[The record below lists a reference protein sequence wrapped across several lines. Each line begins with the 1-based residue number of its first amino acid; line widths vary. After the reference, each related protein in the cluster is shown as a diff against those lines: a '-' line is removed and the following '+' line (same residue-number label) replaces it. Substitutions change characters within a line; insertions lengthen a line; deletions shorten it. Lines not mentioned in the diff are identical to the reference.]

1 MLWSLISALKRR
13 ARRLRPR
20 LPLGYRP
27 EPMPRLRWYS

>member
-1 MLWSLISALKRR
+1 MPRSFIATLMRG